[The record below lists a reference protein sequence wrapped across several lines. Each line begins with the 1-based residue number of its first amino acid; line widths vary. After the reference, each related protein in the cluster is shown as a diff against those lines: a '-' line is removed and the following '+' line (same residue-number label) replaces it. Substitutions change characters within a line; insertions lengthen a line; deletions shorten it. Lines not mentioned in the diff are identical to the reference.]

1 MSVSESSSVS
11 RSPSSE
17 SPVSLA
23 SPACPP
29 HFLQRRSL
37 IAAAGL
43 GLLGAP
49 WVARAQSSTLRIA
62 ATIASSGVERFNGLG
77 LLNGAQ
83 AYFDA
88 VNRAGGI
95 NGRQI
100 ELVKA
105 DDEFN
110 AGKAKDNALKFASDA
125 NVLALIHPQGTRQT
139 TEVMKAV
146 TSLPIIGPNTG
157 ATALHKSG
165 AKNVFWVRTN
175 YDQEVERLVKL
186 ADNLGLKRFGLVYPN
201 DPFGQS
207 VLESFK
213 ASLARRNIEAVG
225 IASTPGTASLE
236 VDAAARQL
244 AKLPVQVLIMS
255 LAGTTPAFYKAYR
268 DAGGVSLCY
277 GLSVSGTASN
287 LAQLAKGNDRP
298 FFSVIVP
305 SPNAQKFEIVRQYR
319 RDMKTAGFEIDSLV
333 SLEGYVDAYVLAE
346 GLRRAG
352 AKPDRD
358 SLLAGL
364 ESLSNFDIGGVRLN
378 FGKTVREGN
387 SYTDTVTI
395 DGSGR
400 LIS

>member
-1 MSVSESSSVS
+1 MKRVVSVSESSSVS
-11 RSPSSE
+11 QSSSLDSPGFPS
-17 SPVSLA
+17 
-23 SPACPP
+23 
-29 HFLQRRSL
+29 HFSQRRSL
-37 IAAAGL
+37 IAAAGI

-186 ADNLGLKRFGLVYPN
+186 ADNLGLKRFGLVYPD

-207 VLESFK
+207 VLASFK

-236 VDAAARQL
+236 VEAAAAKL
-244 AKLPVQVLIMS
+244 AALPVQVLIMS
-255 LAGTTPAFYKAYR
+255 LAGTAPAFYQAYR
-268 DAGGVSLCY
+268 AAGGVSLCY
-277 GLSVSGTASN
+277 GLSVSGTAAN
-287 LAQLAKGNDRP
+287 LAQLSKGNDRP

-305 SPNAQKFEIVRQYR
+305 SPNAQKFEIVRHYR
-319 RDMKTAGFEIDSLV
+319 RDMKVAGFDSESLV

-352 AKPDRD
+352 PKVDRE
-358 SLLAGL
+358 SLTAGL
-364 ESLSNFDIGGVRLN
+364 ESLSNFNVGGLRLN
-378 FGKTVREGN
+378 YGKDLREGN
-387 SYTDTVTI
+387 TYTDTVTV
-395 DGSGR
+395 DGTGR

>member
-1 MSVSESSSVS
+1 MPESQFSTSPLSSS
-11 RSPSSE
+11 P
-17 SPVSLA
+17 
-23 SPACPP
+23 
-29 HFLQRRSL
+29 RRRTL
-37 IAAAGL
+37 LAAAGAS
-43 GLLGAP
+43 LLSAP
-49 WVARAQSSTLRIA
+49 WVTKAQSSTLRIA
-62 ATIASSGVERFNGLG
+62 ATIADTGVERFNGQG
-77 LLNGAQ
+77 LLYGAK

-95 NGRQI
+95 HGRQI
-100 ELVKA
+100 ELLKA

-110 AGKAKDNALKFASDA
+110 ADKAKDNALRFAADPS
-125 NVLALIHPQGTRQT
+125 VLALIHPQGTRQT
-139 TEVMKAV
+139 AEIMKAV
-146 TSLPIIGPNTG
+146 RDLPIIGPNTG

-207 VLESFK
+207 VLESFQ
-213 ASLARRNIEAVG
+213 ASLARRKIEAVG

-236 VDAAARQL
+236 VEAAAQQL

-255 LAGTTPAFYKAYR
+255 LAGTAPAFYQAYR
-268 DAGGVSLCY
+268 AAGGASLCY
-277 GLSVSGTASN
+277 GLSVSGTAAN
-287 LAQLAKGNDRP
+287 LAKLSKGNDRP

-305 SPNAQKFEIVRQYR
+305 SPNAQKFEIVRQYC
-319 RDMKTAGFEIDSLV
+319 RDMKTAGFESESLV

-352 AKPDRD
+352 PKADRE
-358 SLLAGL
+358 SLIAGL

-378 FGKTVREGN
+378 FGKNVRQGN
-387 SYTDTVTI
+387 SYTDTVTV

>member
-1 MSVSESSSVS
+1 MSLNPMKRVVSVSESRSVL
-11 RSPSSE
+11 PSS
-17 SPVSLA
+17 P
-23 SPACPP
+23 
-29 HFLQRRSL
+29 QRRSL
-37 IAAAGL
+37 LAAAGL
-43 GLLGAP
+43 SMLGAP
-49 WVARAQSSTLRIA
+49 WVARSQSSTLRIG
-62 ATIASSGVERFNGLG
+62 ATIADTGVERFNGQG
-77 LLNGAQ
+77 LLYGAK

-88 VNRAGGI
+88 LNRAGGI
-95 NGRQI
+95 HGRQI
-100 ELVKA
+100 ELLKA

-110 AGKAKDNALKFASDA
+110 AGKAKDNALKFAADA
-125 NVLALIHPQGTRQT
+125 SVLALIHPQGTRQT
-139 TEVMKAV
+139 AEIMKAV
-146 TSLPIIGPNTG
+146 RDLPIVGPNTG

-207 VLESFK
+207 VLESFQ
-213 ASLARRNIEAVG
+213 AALARRKIEAVG

-255 LAGTTPAFYKAYR
+255 LAGTTPAFYQAYR
-268 DAGGVSLCY
+268 AAGGVSMCY
-277 GLSVSGTASN
+277 GLSVSGTAAN

-319 RDMKTAGFEIDSLV
+319 RDMKAAGFESESLV

-352 AKPDRD
+352 PRVDRD

-378 FGKTVREGN
+378 FDKHVREGN

-395 DGSGR
+395 DASGR

>member
-1 MSVSESSSVS
+1 MSESQFSTSPLSS
-11 RSPSSE
+11 SP
-17 SPVSLA
+17 
-23 SPACPP
+23 
-29 HFLQRRSL
+29 RRRIL
-37 IAAAGL
+37 LAAAGAS
-43 GLLGAP
+43 LLSAP
-49 WVARAQSSTLRIA
+49 WVPKAQSSTLRIA
-62 ATIASSGVERFNGLG
+62 ATIADTGVERFNGQG
-77 LLNGAQ
+77 LLYGAK

-95 NGRQI
+95 HGRQI
-100 ELVKA
+100 ELLKA

-110 AGKAKDNALKFASDA
+110 ADKAKDNALRFAADPS
-125 NVLALIHPQGTRQT
+125 VLALIHPQGTRQT
-139 TEVMKAV
+139 AEIMKAV
-146 TSLPIIGPNTG
+146 RDLPIIGPNTG

-175 YDQEVERLVKL
+175 YDQEVVRLVKL

-207 VLESFK
+207 VLESFQ
-213 ASLARRNIEAVG
+213 ASLARRKIEAVG

-236 VDAAARQL
+236 VEVEAAAQQL
-244 AKLPVQVLIMS
+244 AKLPAQVLIMS
-255 LAGTTPAFYKAYR
+255 LAGTAPAFYQAYR
-268 DAGGVSLCY
+268 AAGGASLCY
-277 GLSVSGTASN
+277 GLSVSGTAAN
-287 LAQLAKGNDRP
+287 LAKLSKGNDRP

-319 RDMKTAGFEIDSLV
+319 RDMKTAGFESESLV

-352 AKPDRD
+352 PKADRE
-358 SLLAGL
+358 SLIAGL

-378 FGKTVREGN
+378 FGKNVRQGN
-387 SYTDTVTI
+387 SYTDTVTV